1 MKVCTYP
8 WKEIIAIFYYFNWAT
23 DSIIIS
29 NYGRYIA
36 ALVVFCRR
44 NDLIYTLPYCIGIF
58 FVLLKVMLIVSL
70 FTLPCQFNYFI
81 CAFFV
86 WVMFDQFL
94 LLIFCFQSF
103 FFIEVLMPLVI
114 YCLDIILFS
123 LFCTVLIGACLSKI
137 LLTKRKKVLKPKF
150 ISLFTVINY

>member
-36 ALVVFCRR
+36 ALFVFCRR

-86 WVMFDQFL
+86 WSHVWSISVAYFL
-94 LLIFCFQSF
+94 LLILLLHWSF
-103 FFIEVLMPLVI
+103 NASSYLLLRYYFVFSFLHCLNWCVLV
-114 YCLDIILFS
+114 
-123 LFCTVLIGACLSKI
+123 
-137 LLTKRKKVLKPKF
+137 
-150 ISLFTVINY
+150 